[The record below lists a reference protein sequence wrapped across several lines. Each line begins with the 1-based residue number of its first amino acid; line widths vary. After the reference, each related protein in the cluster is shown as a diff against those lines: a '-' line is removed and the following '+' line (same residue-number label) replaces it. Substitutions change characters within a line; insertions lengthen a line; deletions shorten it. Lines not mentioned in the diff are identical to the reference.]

1 MDEEIL
7 IGRNPVI
14 EALRAGRSVNKI
26 YLSDQINHQTEREI
40 RNYAKKVNAVVQKV
54 PKSRLDK
61 ISKGKHQGI
70 VAYVTPYQYSTIA
83 EILECAEKKSELPF
97 ILILD
102 ELEDPHNLGAILRTA
117 DATGVHGIII
127 PKRRAVGLT
136 ETVAKASAG
145 AIEHVPVA
153 RVTNIAKAIDE
164 LKDNN
169 IWVVGTDERGSKDYR
184 TLDGE
189 TAIALVIGNEGKGI
203 SRLVKDKCDW
213 TIHLPMKGSIPS
225 LNASVAAGILMYEIY
240 RNRHPLGEDG

>member
-83 EILECAEKKSELPF
+83 EILERAEKKSELPF

>member
-1 MDEEIL
+1 YDYATIEEI
-7 IGRNPVI
+7 V
-14 EALRAGRSVNKI
+14 E
-26 YLSDQINHQTEREI
+26 
-40 RNYAKKVNAVVQKV
+40 NARRKEQ
-54 PKSRLDK
+54 
-61 ISKGKHQGI
+61 
-70 VAYVTPYQYSTIA
+70 
-83 EILECAEKKSELPF
+83 LPF
-97 ILILD
+97 IIILD
-102 ELEDPHNLGAILRTA
+102 EIEDPHNLGAILRTA
-117 DATGVHGIII
+117 DATGVHGVII

-240 RNRHPLGEDG
+240 RNRHPLGED

>member
-1 MDEEIL
+1 M
-7 IGRNPVI
+7 
-14 EALRAGRSVNKI
+14 
-26 YLSDQINHQTEREI
+26 
-40 RNYAKKVNAVVQKV
+40 
-54 PKSRLDK
+54 
-61 ISKGKHQGI
+61 
-70 VAYVTPYQYSTIA
+70 
-83 EILECAEKKSELPF
+83 
-97 ILILD
+97 
-102 ELEDPHNLGAILRTA
+102 
-117 DATGVHGIII
+117 
-127 PKRRAVGLT
+127 
-136 ETVAKASAG
+136 
-145 AIEHVPVA
+145 
-153 RVTNIAKAIDE
+153 TNIAKAIDE